1 MTSSAQR
8 PGRSETSAL
17 IARLSRAQRRLA
29 EGESNAGKGDGELRD
44 LLARTIDHLE
54 RLDDGKRQLTH
65 EREAILDALP
75 AHIALIAP
83 EGTIITVN
91 EAWRQ
96 FARDNALA
104 GDDAAIGQNYLRTCD
119 EAHGLAADE
128 AVAAAAGIRAVLEG
142 RSERFRLEYPCHSPT
157 ATRWFELVATPLHKG
172 QRRGAVVMHINIT
185 EQKIGAMRL
194 REQAAILDQAKDAI
208 LVWDADLRLR
218 FWNRGAEQ
226 LYGWTAAEALG
237 QRVNTLLRA
246 DVQTAA
252 EAMTQALEHGTWD
265 GRLRLRRRDGAHVD
279 VECHW
284 TLVRE
289 AEGRR
294 QSIIAITTDLGE
306 RLELE
311 RQLHQAQRLEAVG
324 QLTGGLAHDFNNL
337 LQVILGNAEL
347 LVERLQHEP
356 RLAALPAL
364 IRSAAQ
370 RGAELTAR
378 LLSFSRRQ
386 PLDPRPTDTDA
397 LVQAMA
403 ELLERTLGEQI
414 RIEFRLDAGPWEA
427 QVDPAQLES
436 AVLNLC
442 LNARDAMPDGGRLGV
457 ASSRRH
463 LPAAAAEAVGLRA
476 GDYVLLE
483 VSDSGVGMT
492 ATELAQAFDPFF
504 TTKPPGKGSGLGL
517 SMVYGFARQ
526 SGGHIGLE
534 SGPGRGTV
542 ARLYLPRARPRSV
555 GDDLRVDVRGEPA
568 AATGMR
574 TLPCGRGEQVLLVE
588 DDELVRE
595 HVASLLDDLGYRV
608 LTARHGPDAL
618 ARLAEHP
625 DVDLMFTDVVMP
637 GGMNGRELADAV
649 RRERPTMPVLFT
661 SGYTQNA
668 LECEGRLEAG
678 FELLSKP
685 FRRRDLALKLRALL
699 DRAREGHE

>member
-17 IARLSRAQRRLA
+17 VARLRGEQRRLA
-29 EGESNAGKGDGELRD
+29 KGESDADKRDDELRD
-44 LLARTIDHLE
+44 LLAFTIDHLE

-83 EGTIITVN
+83 DGTIITVN

-96 FARDNALA
+96 FARDNALPCDA
-104 GDDAAIGQNYLRTCD
+104 GAIGQNYLRACD

-157 ATRWFELVATPLHKG
+157 AMRWFELVVTPLHKG
-172 QRRGAVVMHINIT
+172 RRRGAVVMHIDIT
-185 EQKIGAMRL
+185 EQTIGAMRL

-237 QRVNTLLRA
+237 QRVSTLLHA

-252 EAMTQALEHGTWD
+252 AAMTQAVDKGTWD
-265 GRLRLRRRDGAHVD
+265 GRLRLRRRDGADVD

-289 AEGRR
+289 ADGHR
-294 QSIIAITTDLGE
+294 QSIIAITTDLSE

-347 LVERLQHEP
+347 LVERLQHEQ

-378 LLSFSRRQ
+378 MLSFSRRQ

-397 LVQAMA
+397 LVQSMA
-403 ELLERTLGEQI
+403 ELLERTLGEQV
-414 RIEFRLDAGPWEA
+414 RIEFRLDAGPWQA
-427 QVDPAQLES
+427 RVDPAQLES

-442 LNARDAMPDGGRLGV
+442 INARDAMPDGGRLGI
-457 ASSRRH
+457 ASSRLH
-463 LPAAAAEAVGLRA
+463 LPAAAAEAAGLRA

-492 ATELAQAFDPFF
+492 ATELAHAFDPFF

-526 SGGHIGLE
+526 SGGHIRLE
-534 SGPGRGTV
+534 SGPSRGTV
-542 ARLYLPRARPRSV
+542 ARLYLPRAHLL
-555 GDDLRVDVRGEPA
+555 GAEGDVRGA
-568 AATGMR
+568 AAEAAAASLR
-574 TLPCGRGEQVLLVE
+574 TLPGGRGEQVLLVE

-608 LTARHGPDAL
+608 LTACHGPDAL

-625 DVDLMFTDVVMP
+625 DIDLMFTDVVMP

-649 RRERPTMPVLFT
+649 RRERPTMPVLFA
-661 SGYTQNA
+661 SGYTQSA
-668 LECEGRLEAG
+668 LEREGRLEAG

>member
-17 IARLSRAQRRLA
+17 IARLTGERRRLA
-29 EGESNAGKGDGELRD
+29 EQVSETGKDDGELRD
-44 LLARTIDHLE
+44 LLTCTIDHLE
-54 RLDDGKRQLTH
+54 RLDDRKQQLAD
-65 EREAILDALP
+65 EREGILDALP
-75 AHIALIAP
+75 AHIALVAP
-83 EGTIITVN
+83 DGTIVTVN
-91 EAWRQ
+91 DAWRR
-96 FARDNALA
+96 FARENGLP
-104 GDDAAIGQNYLRTCD
+104 GDDDAIGQNYLRTCD
-119 EAHGLAADE
+119 EARGLDAEE
-128 AVAAAAGIRAVLEG
+128 ALAAAAGIRAVLEG
-142 RSERFRLEYPCHSPT
+142 RTERFRLEYPCHSPT
-157 ATRWFELVATPLHKG
+157 ATRWFELVVTPLHKG
-172 QRRGAVVMHINIT
+172 RQRGAVVMHIDIT
-185 EQKIGAMRL
+185 DQKVGAMRL

-237 QRVNTLLRA
+237 QRVNTLLHA

-252 EAMTQALEHGTWD
+252 AAMTQALETGTWD
-265 GRLRLRRRDGAHVD
+265 GRLRLQRRDGASVD

-289 AEGRR
+289 ADERK
-294 QSIIAITTDLGE
+294 QSVIAITTDLGE

-347 LVERLQHEP
+347 LAERLQHEP

-397 LVQAMA
+397 LLQAMA
-403 ELLERTLGEQI
+403 ELLERTLGEQV
-414 RIEFRLDAGPWEA
+414 RMEFRLDAGPWEA
-427 QVDPAQLES
+427 LVDPAQLES

-442 LNARDAMPDGGRLGV
+442 LNARDAMPGGGHLGI
-457 ASSRRH
+457 ASSRLH
-463 LPAAAAEAVGLRA
+463 IPTSAAQATGLRA

-483 VSDSGVGMT
+483 VSDSGAGMT
-492 ATELAQAFDPFF
+492 TTELAQAFDPFF

-526 SGGHIGLE
+526 SGGHIGLDSE
-534 SGPGRGTV
+534 PGRGTV
-542 ARLYLPRARPRSV
+542 ARLYLPRARLHSV
-555 GDDLRVDVRGEPA
+555 DSDARGEAEA
-568 AATGMR
+568 AASVR
-574 TLPCGRGEQVLLVE
+574 ALPGGRGEQILFVE

-608 LTARHGPDAL
+608 VSARHGPDAL

-625 DVDLMFTDVVMP
+625 DIDLMFTDVVMP

-649 RRERPTMPVLFT
+649 HRERPTIPVLFT

-668 LECEGRLEAG
+668 LEREGRLEAG

-699 DRAREGHE
+699 DRARERHG